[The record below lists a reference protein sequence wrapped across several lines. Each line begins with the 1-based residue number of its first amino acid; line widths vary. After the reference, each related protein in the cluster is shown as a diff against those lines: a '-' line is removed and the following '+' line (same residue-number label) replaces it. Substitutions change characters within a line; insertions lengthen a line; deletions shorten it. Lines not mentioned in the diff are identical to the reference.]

1 MATEENLNEPLQAFN
16 RLLKI
21 IDDLRTKCP
30 WDQQQTI
37 SSLRPLTIEETFE
50 LSEAI
55 LSENVLHIKEE
66 LGDLLLHILL
76 YTRIAS
82 ENNSFTTS
90 ECINALCDKLIH
102 RHPHI
107 YQPLQTAKTTLDVS
121 KSWQKVKL
129 AEKGRESIL
138 QGIPSSMP
146 SLSKAMCIQDKAS
159 SAGFVWKS
167 SEEAW
172 EKVKEE
178 LQELEDEIN
187 NRNDVDNR
195 TAQIEEGLGDLFSTL
210 ITYARFINV
219 DPDTALEKAN
229 LKFIRRFQ
237 CVERQLK
244 EENKDLSELSI
255 EEMAAYWKRAKARLQ
270 AELQEKQL
278 HS

>member
-1 MATEENLNEPLQAFN
+1 MAIEENLKESLQAFN

-21 IDDLRTKCP
+21 LDDLRTKCP
-30 WDQQQTI
+30 WDQQQTM

-55 LSENVLHIKEE
+55 LSENMINIKEE

-76 YTRIAS
+76 YARIAT
-82 ENNSFTTS
+82 EDNSFTTS

-107 YQPLQTAKTTLDVS
+107 YQPHQTAANTLDVNRN
-121 KSWQKVKL
+121 WQKVKL

-159 SAGFVWKS
+159 SAGFVLKTS
-167 SEEAW
+167 KEAW

-178 LQELEDEIN
+178 LQELEAEVDSSNDIN
-187 NRNDVDNR
+187 SRS
-195 TAQIEEGLGDLFSTL
+195 AQIEDELGDVLSTL

-219 DPDTALEKAN
+219 DPDKALEKAN

-244 EENKDLSELSI
+244 EDNKDLSELSI
-255 EEMAAYWKRAKARLQ
+255 EEMAAYWKQAKAQLQ
-270 AELQEKQL
+270 AASKEQL
-278 HS
+278 SI

>member
-1 MATEENLNEPLQAFN
+1 MAIEENLKESLQAFN

-21 IDDLRTKCP
+21 LDDLRTKCP
-30 WDQQQTI
+30 WDQQQTM

-55 LSENVLHIKEE
+55 LSENMVNIKEE

-76 YTRIAS
+76 YARIAT
-82 ENNSFTTS
+82 EDNSFTTS

-107 YQPLQTAKTTLDVS
+107 YQPHQTAANTLDVN
-121 KSWQKVKL
+121 KNWQKVKL

-159 SAGFVWKS
+159 SAGFVLKTS
-167 SEEAW
+167 KEAW

-178 LQELEDEIN
+178 LQELETEVDSSNDIN
-187 NRNDVDNR
+187 SRS
-195 TAQIEEGLGDLFSTL
+195 AQIEDELGDVLSTL

-219 DPDTALEKAN
+219 DPDKALEKAN

-244 EENKDLSELSI
+244 EDNKDLSELSI
-255 EEMAAYWKRAKARLQ
+255 EEMAAYWKQAKAQLQ
-270 AELQEKQL
+270 AASKEQL
-278 HS
+278 SI

>member
-1 MATEENLNEPLQAFN
+1 MDMEVNLNKSLQAFS

-30 WDQQQTI
+30 WDQQQTM

-55 LSENVLHIKEE
+55 LSENVVNIKEE

-76 YTRIAS
+76 YTRIAT
-82 ENNSFTTS
+82 EDNSFTTS
-90 ECINALCDKLIH
+90 ECINTLCDKLIY

-107 YQPLQTAKTTLDVS
+107 YQPQQTAVNTFDVN
-121 KSWQKVKL
+121 KNWQKVKL
-129 AEKGRESIL
+129 AEKGRNSVL
-138 QGIPSSMP
+138 QGIPNSLP

-159 SAGFVWKS
+159 SAGFIWKTK
-167 SEEAW
+167 EEAW

-178 LQELEDEIN
+178 LQELENE
-187 NRNDVDNR
+187 VDGSSDTNSR
-195 TAQIEEGLGDLFSTL
+195 SAQIENELGDVLSSL
-210 ITYARFINV
+210 ITYARFINI
-219 DPDTALEKAN
+219 DPDKALEKAN

-244 EENKDLSELSI
+244 EDNKDLSNLSI
-255 EEMAAYWKRAKARLQ
+255 EEMVAYWKQAKNQLQ
-270 AELQEKQL
+270 AASKEQL
-278 HS
+278 PS

>member
-1 MATEENLNEPLQAFN
+1 MAIEENLKESLQAFN

-21 IDDLRTKCP
+21 LDDLRTKCP
-30 WDQQQTI
+30 WDQQQTM

-55 LSENVLHIKEE
+55 LSENMVNIKEE

-76 YTRIAS
+76 YARIAT
-82 ENNSFTTS
+82 EDNSFTTS

-107 YQPLQTAKTTLDVS
+107 YQPHQTAVNTLDVNRN
-121 KSWQKVKL
+121 WQKVKL

-159 SAGFVWKS
+159 SAGFVLKTS
-167 SEEAW
+167 KEAW

-178 LQELEDEIN
+178 LQELEAEVDSSNDIN
-187 NRNDVDNR
+187 SRS
-195 TAQIEEGLGDLFSTL
+195 AQIEDELGDVLSTL

-219 DPDTALEKAN
+219 DPDKALEKAN

-244 EENKDLSELSI
+244 EDNKDLSELSI
-255 EEMAAYWKRAKARLQ
+255 EEMAAYWKQAKAQLQ
-270 AELQEKQL
+270 AASKEQL
-278 HS
+278 SI